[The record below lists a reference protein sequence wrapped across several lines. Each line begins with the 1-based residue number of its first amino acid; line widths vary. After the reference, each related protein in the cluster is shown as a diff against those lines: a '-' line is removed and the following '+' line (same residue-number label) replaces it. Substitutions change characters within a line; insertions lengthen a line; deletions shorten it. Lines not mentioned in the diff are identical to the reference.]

1 MSYTDAENENVNDFL
16 HFLAQN
22 DFFCK
27 YMTVIFI
34 EITKIKR
41 RLYCKTEKSNFSV
54 PKHAYVSDIFLKKCE
69 KWLLRNPKLLISQKP
84 AEISAEISTKKSAH
98 G

>member
-1 MSYTDAENENVNDFL
+1 MNNFL
-16 HFLAQN
+16 HILAQI
-22 DFFCK
+22 DFFNK

-34 EITKIKR
+34 KITKIKR
-41 RLYCKTEKSNFSV
+41 RLYCKTEKRSFSV
-54 PKHAYVSDIFLKKCE
+54 PKHAYVSDIFLKKRK
-69 KWLLRNPKLLISQKP
+69 KWLLRNPKLLITQKP

>member
-1 MSYTDAENENVNDFL
+1 MSSTYGENENMNDFL

-22 DFFCK
+22 DFLHK

-34 EITKIKR
+34 EITKSKR
-41 RLYCKTEKSNFSV
+41 ILYCKTEKSNFSV
-54 PKHAYVSDIFLKKCE
+54 PKHTYVSNIFLKKRE

-84 AEISAEISTKKSAH
+84 AEISAEISPK
-98 G
+98 